1 MFRNREEAARRLAEG
16 LQAYKGQRPLV
27 LAIPRGAVP
36 MAKLIAAALDGD
48 FDVVLVRKL
57 RAPWQP
63 ELAIG
68 SIDESGW
75 TEIRS
80 ERHEASEGD
89 EYPFTIRVL
98 DAGMTL
104 RFSYGARGFR
114 PLFDA
119 SQPDLTISA
128 RARDFIAL
136 LAREEDPD
144 TLFFDRRLLMEGDTD
159 LGLLVKNTLDGV
171 ELPRF
176 DAARLSPQEL
186 LHRLRAR
193 LAAPHSA

>member
-1 MFRNREEAARRLAEG
+1 MTTFKLPDFTLPAPLARLGSKLPQLPPTLALVTALNLALDRL
-16 LQAYKGQRPLV
+16 
-27 LAIPRGAVP
+27 IPREP
-36 MAKLIAAALDGD
+36 LEMLIGK
-48 FDVVLVRKL
+48 R
-57 RAPWQP
+57 
-63 ELAIG
+63 
-68 SIDESGW
+68 
-75 TEIRS
+75 
-80 ERHEASEGD
+80 
-89 EYPFTIRVL
+89 FTIRVL

-104 RFSYGARGFR
+104 RFSYGARGFS

-119 SQPDLTISA
+119 SKSDLTISA

-159 LGLLVKNTLDGV
+159 LGLLVKNTLDGID
-171 ELPRF
+171 LPRF

-193 LAAPHSA
+193 LATPHGV

>member
-1 MFRNREEAARRLAEG
+1 MMNFKL
-16 LQAYKGQRPLV
+16 PDF
-27 LAIPRGAVP
+27 AIPAPLTRLGNRLPQLPPTLALVT
-36 MAKLIAAALDGD
+36 ALNLALDR
-48 FDVVLVRKL
+48 LIPREPL
-57 RAPWQP
+57 
-63 ELAIG
+63 EMLIG
-68 SIDESGW
+68 K
-75 TEIRS
+75 R
-80 ERHEASEGD
+80 
-89 EYPFTIRVL
+89 FTIRVL

-104 RFSYGARGFR
+104 RFSYGERGFR

-128 RARDFIAL
+128 RTRDFIAL

-159 LGLLVKNTLDGV
+159 LGLLVKNTLDGI

-176 DAARLSPQEL
+176 DPARLTPQEL

-193 LAAPHSA
+193 LATPHST

>member
-1 MFRNREEAARRLAEG
+1 MNLPKLPDFTLPAPLTRLGSKLPQLPPTLA
-16 LQAYKGQRPLV
+16 LV
-27 LAIPRGAVP
+27 TTLNLALGRLIPREP
-36 MAKLIAAALDGD
+36 LDMLIGK
-48 FDVVLVRKL
+48 R
-57 RAPWQP
+57 
-63 ELAIG
+63 
-68 SIDESGW
+68 
-75 TEIRS
+75 
-80 ERHEASEGD
+80 
-89 EYPFTIRVL
+89 FTIRVL

-104 RFSYGARGFR
+104 RFSYNARGFR

-119 SQPDLTISA
+119 SKPDLTISA

-176 DAARLSPQEL
+176 DPARLSPAEL

-193 LAAPHSA
+193 VASPHGT